1 MAWITKLV
9 DFLKIPV
16 KVLLPATWLFSAAVI
31 LFPDRWLDKLGVL
44 QWKNGNQFALGLL
57 FLITSCLI
65 LVYSFIYLKKQTS
78 KAISRLSLNRAT
90 IKSFFKMSDI
100 EKAIILK
107 VYHSPNITCELD
119 YGHPVVKGLIARQ
132 YLYGGGDQLVK
143 MNFFSNAIP
152 IRLTLQPYI
161 YDALNYYKSKL
172 AKQIQQIERK
182 LSRKKKQSSNSKLNA
197 RLEELKGYYNMY
209 FNGDI

>member
-9 DFLKIPV
+9 EFLKIPV

-44 QWKNGNQFALGLL
+44 QWKIGNQFALGLI

-119 YGHPVVKGLIARQ
+119 YGQPVVKGLIARH
-132 YLYGGGDQLVK
+132 YLYGGGEQRVITSAFSTALPVK
-143 MNFFSNAIP
+143 
-152 IRLTLQPYI
+152 LTLQPYI
-161 YDALNYYKSKL
+161 YDALNYYKNKL

-182 LSRKKKQSSNSKLNA
+182 LSKKKKQSSNSKLNA